1 MLRRKSSAAGP
12 PAQAVEFL
20 MKLSSQ
26 SSSGQNMVTAHGP
39 GWIEIAGHRYQR
51 SLRLTPDG
59 IAAAWG
65 PNPGEALS
73 ESHLASLAAFTGHVV
88 LLGTGLRQ
96 RFPPPQLLRALVEAG
111 LAPEIM
117 DTGAACRT
125 YNLLLAEGR
134 AVVAA
139 LIIE

>member
-1 MLRRKSSAAGP
+1 MLRRKSSAAAP
-12 PAQAVEFL
+12 PAEAVEFF

-39 GWIEIAGHRYQR
+39 GWIEIDGRRYQR
-51 SLRLTPDG
+51 SLRLTPEG
-59 IAAAWG
+59 IDAHWG
-65 PNPGEALS
+65 PGAGEALA
-73 ESHLASLAAFTGHVV
+73 EAHLAGLATFTGYVI

-96 RFPPPQLLRALVEAG
+96 RFPPPPLLRALTEAG
-111 LAPEIM
+111 VAPEIM